1 MNPHEYKVPP
11 FTLGELSTVRFSV
24 KETVCR
30 WWKWRKD
37 PVWRSHIR
45 EAIAAIRKLQ
55 QQEVI

>member
-24 KETVCR
+24 KEMVCR
-30 WWKWRKD
+30 WWQWRKD

>member
-24 KETVCR
+24 KEAVCR